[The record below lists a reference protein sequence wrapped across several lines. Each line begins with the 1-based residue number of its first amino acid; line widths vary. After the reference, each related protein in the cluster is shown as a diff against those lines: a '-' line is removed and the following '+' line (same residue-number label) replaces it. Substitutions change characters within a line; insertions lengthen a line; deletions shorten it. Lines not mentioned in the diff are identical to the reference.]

1 MIKRTA
7 KFSFMEQ
14 WKEYKLEETTDFVA
28 GFAFKS
34 KHFGIYKDKVVKIK
48 DIQPPIVS
56 LESTEGVDLSKYDK
70 VKLNKYIVK
79 QNDFLLAMTGATIG
93 KIGKYMNDKP
103 AYINQRVLKFIPK
116 QEFDFDFI
124 YYSLLS
130 TNFQRYINNHID
142 SDSAQPNISAST
154 IGKYTFKAPCRKTQ
168 HLIATILKSLD
179 DKIELNRR
187 INDNLEQQAQALFN
201 HYFIENTESLGEYEE
216 VSLLD
221 IATYTNGLAMQKYR
235 PSENETSFLPVL
247 KIKEL
252 GQGFTDSNSD
262 ICTYNIPNIYIINS
276 GDIIFSWSGTL
287 MVRIWC
293 GEMVGLNQHLFK
305 VSSDS
310 YEKWF
315 YYFWTKYH
323 LRKFINIANDKAVT
337 MGHIRRE
344 DLAKSKVI
352 LPNHTTLQNLN
363 KIFSPIL
370 DSIINN
376 EIESK
381 RQSQLRDT
389 LLPRLMSGELKIND
403 LNC

>member
-1 MIKRTA
+1 
-7 KFSFMEQ
+7 MEE

-142 SDSAQPNISAST
+142 SDSAQPNISANT

-168 HLIATILKSLD
+168 HLIATILKTLD

-187 INDNLEQQAQALFN
+187 INDNLTRFAA
-201 HYFIENTESLGEYEE
+201 
-216 VSLLD
+216 
-221 IATYTNGLAMQKYR
+221 
-235 PSENETSFLPVL
+235 
-247 KIKEL
+247 
-252 GQGFTDSNSD
+252 
-262 ICTYNIPNIYIINS
+262 
-276 GDIIFSWSGTL
+276 
-287 MVRIWC
+287 
-293 GEMVGLNQHLFK
+293 
-305 VSSDS
+305 
-310 YEKWF
+310 
-315 YYFWTKYH
+315 
-323 LRKFINIANDKAVT
+323 
-337 MGHIRRE
+337 
-344 DLAKSKVI
+344 
-352 LPNHTTLQNLN
+352 
-363 KIFSPIL
+363 
-370 DSIINN
+370 
-376 EIESK
+376 
-381 RQSQLRDT
+381 
-389 LLPRLMSGELKIND
+389 
-403 LNC
+403 